1 MHLLN
6 RNKLTLAAAIVV
18 VVLSFATFAAAQH
31 YSVTNLVADVP
42 GAAVNTDPNLVNPWG
57 ISFSATSPF
66 WIADNGTGLSTLYNG
81 AGATIPLV
89 VTIPTPSG
97 GTPPSKPTGTVFNG
111 TTDFVVSGNGV
122 SAAAVFLFA
131 TEDGTI
137 SGWSPTVDRA
147 NAILAVD
154 NSALGAIYKGLAIAT
169 TKKGK
174 NFIYATNFHDGYVE
188 MYDGNFQLVKQFT
201 DYNLPDGYAPF
212 GIQTINDKLYVTF
225 AKQDDEKEDDVAG
238 RGFGFVDVFDLDGDH
253 HHRLVSRGRLNAP
266 WGLALAPAD
275 FGKFS
280 GDLLVGNFG
289 DGRIHAYG
297 HRSGKFHGTL
307 RMKHHVPI
315 TIDGLWGL
323 AFGTGA
329 PNSGPTNA
337 LFFTAGPDD
346 ESHGLFGEIQ
356 AVEHSK

>member
-6 RNKLTLAAAIVV
+6 RLKLTLVATAVLAVV
-18 VVLSFATFAAAQH
+18 GFAGTAAAQH
-31 YSVTNLVADVP
+31 YSVTNLVSDVP
-42 GAAVNTDPNLVNPWG
+42 GAAANTDPNLVNPWG

-66 WIADNGTGLSTLYNG
+66 WIADNGTGLSTLY
-81 AGATIPLV
+81 GATGAPVALV
-89 VTIPTPSG
+89 VTIPTPMG
-97 GTPPSKPTGTVFNG
+97 GTPPSKPTGTVFNN
-111 TTDFVVSGNGV
+111 TTDFIVSGNGV
-122 SAAAVFLFA
+122 SALPAFLFA

-137 SGWSPTVDRA
+137 SGWSPAIDRN

-154 NSALGAIYKGLAIAT
+154 NSGLGAIYKGLAIAT
-169 TKKGK
+169 TKQGK
-174 NFIYATNFHDGYVE
+174 NFIYVTNFHDGYVE
-188 MYDGNFQLVKQFT
+188 MYDGKFQLVKQFT
-201 DYNLPDGYAPF
+201 DYRLPDGYAPF
-212 GIQTINDKLYVTF
+212 GIQTINGKLYVTF

-253 HHRLVSRGRLNAP
+253 AHRLVSRGRLNAP
-266 WGLALAPAD
+266 WGLALAPAG

-297 HRSGKFHGTL
+297 HHSGNFHGTL
-307 RMKHHVPI
+307 RMKHHIPI
-315 TIDGLWGL
+315 AIDGLWAI
-323 AFGTGA
+323 AFGNGA
-329 PNSGPTNA
+329 AAGPTNA

-356 AVEHSK
+356 AVKRSK